1 MKKIFKFFADV
12 REELKKVSWPTKEE
26 VLSSSAVVIVFILI
40 LSLILGFVDFLASTI
55 IRLILR

>member
-55 IRLILR
+55 IGLILR